1 MDFIR
6 AKISQD
12 IETGKYGGRVR
23 TRFPPE
29 PNGFLHIGHA
39 KAICLNF
46 GIAGEHAGGRCHLRF
61 DDTNPDTE
69 KAEYAEAMARDIRWL
84 GFDWGEHLHHASD
97 YFEQLYE
104 HALRLVDK
112 GRAYVD
118 DSTEAEIRRG
128 RGSLTQP
135 GRNSAHRDR
144 LPAENR
150 DLFERM
156 RAGEFADGSRV
167 LRAKIDMAHPNMVMR
182 DPVLYRIR
190 HARHYRRGDEWPIYP
205 LYDFAHCLSDSLEGI
220 THSLCTLEF
229 ENNREIYDWLLEHA
243 DVPRPRPEQTEFAR
257 LALEHVVTSKRKL
270 RPLVERGAVRGW
282 DDPRMFTLAGLRR
295 RGVTPE
301 AIRKLCEMVG
311 VTKAQSMVDLGKF
324 EFAVRDDL
332 ERKAPRAFCVLDP
345 LRVVLAGAPR
355 GDAARFSAPA
365 FPGAPG
371 ARATEVRS
379 LAVGG
384 ELYIDRDD
392 FSEDPPPGFR
402 RLVPDGRVRLK
413 YAGVICC
420 RSVVRDG
427 AGDVVELR
435 CDWEGEGGDSED
447 GPRPRAAI
455 HWVSAADAA
464 PAEVRLYDRLF
475 SVRDP
480 AAAEDLESVLSPD
493 SERVM
498 ARALVESG
506 VAGARPGSRY
516 QFERLGYFV
525 ADSEDC
531 RADRLVFNR
540 TVALRSSWKRDGGPK
555 ASRAGRSSAGRGAA
569 VGGQREVLR
578 GGGATAGGGREAL
591 YDGDAAAGGRREV
604 LRDGGAAGDG
614 YEARRDGGAAA
625 GGRREVLRDGGAT
638 RRFEELTALGAG
650 EAAALAIAKNPALDD
665 LFRAARACYP
675 EGGASLAAWVA
686 NEVSRLVAG
695 AADGAARLEP
705 EALAALAQAVDED
718 ELSHRQGRVV
728 LEALVEGGGSYENA
742 RKRTRLEEVGDPEA
756 IEPVARALLAEH
768 PAKVAAYRSGQRGL
782 LGFFVG
788 QVLQRT
794 GGAADPRA
802 ASALLRAMLLDDEDS
817 PD

>member
-12 IETGKYGGRVR
+12 VKTGKYGGRVR

-46 GIAGEHAGGRCHLRF
+46 GIAAEHPGGRCHLRL

-104 HALRLVDK
+104 FALRLVDK

-118 DSTEAEIRRG
+118 DSTEAEIRRD
-128 RGSLTQP
+128 RGSLTRP
-135 GRNSAHRDR
+135 GRGSAYRDR

-156 RAGEFADGSRV
+156 RAGEFPDGSRV
-167 LRAKIDMAHPNMVMR
+167 LRARIDMAHPNMVMR

-229 ENNREIYDWLLEHA
+229 ENNRQIYDWLLEHV

-270 RPLVERGAVRGW
+270 RPLVARGAVRGW

-295 RGVTPE
+295 RGVTPA

-311 VTKAQSMVDLGKF
+311 VTKTQSVLDLGKF

-345 LRVVLAGAPR
+345 VRVVLAGAPR
-355 GDAARFSAPA
+355 GAEARFSAPV
-365 FPGAPG
+365 FPDASGTRPG
-371 ARATEVRS
+371 DVRDLALGRALFIER
-379 LAVGG
+379 
-384 ELYIDRDD
+384 ED

-402 RLVPDGRVRLK
+402 RLAPGGRVRLK
-413 YAGVICC
+413 YAGVIRC
-420 RSVVRDG
+420 RSVVRND
-427 AGDVVELR
+427 AGEVVELR
-435 CDWEGEGGDSED
+435 CDWEGEGGDEAE
-447 GPRPRAAI
+447 GPAPRAAI
-455 HWVSAADAA
+455 HWVSAEDAV

-480 AAAEDLESVLSPD
+480 GAAEDLESVLSPC

-498 ARALVESG
+498 ARAVVESG
-506 VAGARPGSRY
+506 IAGASPGSRY

-525 ADSEDC
+525 ADSEDS
-531 RADRLVFNR
+531 RPGRLVFNR
-540 TVALRSSWKRDGGPK
+540 TVALRGSWKP
-555 ASRAGRSSAGRGAA
+555 
-569 VGGQREVLR
+569 
-578 GGGATAGGGREAL
+578 
-591 YDGDAAAGGRREV
+591 DGDAASRAPEARRSTAGRTATPVRRREV
-604 LRDGGAAGDG
+604 LRDA
-614 YEARRDGGAAA
+614 
-625 GGRREVLRDGGAT
+625 GAT
-638 RRFEELTALGAG
+638 RRFEELTELGAG
-650 EAAALAIAKNPALDD
+650 EAAALAIAKNAALDR
-665 LFRAARACYP
+665 LFREAQARYP
-675 EGGASLAAWVA
+675 EGGDSLAAWIA
-686 NEVSRLVAG
+686 NEVSHL
-695 AADGAARLEP
+695 AARKGEEGAPKLEP
-705 EALAALAQAVDED
+705 AALAALARAVDD
-718 ELSHRQGRVV
+718 DDLSHRQGRRV
-728 LEALVEGGGSYENA
+728 LKALVENGGSYEDA
-742 RKRTRLEEVGDPEA
+742 RKRARLEEVDDPEA
-756 IEPVARALLAEH
+756 IEPVARALLGEH
-768 PAKVAAYRSGQRGL
+768 PAKAAAYRSGQHGL

-802 ASALLRAMLLDDEDS
+802 ASALLRKMLLDDED
-817 PD
+817 PAN

>member
-12 IETGKYGGRVR
+12 IATGKYGGRVR

-97 YFEQLYE
+97 YFEQLYAL
-104 HALRLVDK
+104 ALRLVDK

-118 DSTEAEIRRG
+118 DSTEAEIRSE

-135 GRNSAHRDR
+135 GRDSAYRDR

-156 RAGEFADGSRV
+156 RAGEFVDGSRV

-243 DVPRPRPEQTEFAR
+243 DAPRPRPEQTEFAR

-270 RPLVERGAVRGW
+270 RPLVDGGAVRGW

-311 VTKAQSMVDLGKF
+311 VTKAQSMVDVGKF

-355 GDAARFSAPA
+355 GDGARFSAPA
-365 FPGAPG
+365 FPGASG
-371 ARATEVRS
+371 ARTTEVRS
-379 LAVGG
+379 LTVGR

-402 RLVPDGRVRLK
+402 RLVPGGRVRLK
-413 YAGVICC
+413 YAGVIRC
-420 RSVVRDG
+420 RSVIRDS

-435 CDWEGEGGDSED
+435 CDWEGESGGSEE

-464 PAEVRLYDRLF
+464 AAEVRLYDRLF

-480 AAAEDLESVLSPD
+480 GAAEDLESVLSPD

-498 ARALVESG
+498 ARALVEPG
-506 VAGARPGSRY
+506 VAGARPGARY

-531 RADRLVFNR
+531 GADRLVFNR
-540 TVALRSSWKRDGGPK
+540 TVALRSSWKPKENDGRK
-555 ASRAGRSSAGRGAA
+555 APEVGRSSEGGPAAGGR
-569 VGGQREVLR
+569 REVLR
-578 GGGATAGGGREAL
+578 GGAAVGGRQEAL
-591 YDGDAAAGGRREV
+591 RDGSAAGGRREV
-604 LRDGGAAGDG
+604 LRDGGAAGG
-614 YEARRDGGAAA
+614 RPQALRDGSAA
-625 GGRREVLRDGGAT
+625 GGRREVLRGGAA
-638 RRFEELTALGAG
+638 RRFEELAALGAG
-650 EAAALAIAKNPALDD
+650 EAAALAIAKNPALDG
-665 LFRAARACYP
+665 LFRAARAHYP
-675 EGGASLAAWVA
+675 EGGASLAAWIA
-686 NEVSRLVAG
+686 NEVSRLVAR

-705 EALAALAQAVDED
+705 EALAALARAVDED

-728 LEALVEGGGSYENA
+728 LEALVGGGGSYENA
-742 RKRTRLEEVGDPEA
+742 RKRMRLEEVADPEA
-756 IEPVARALLAEH
+756 VEPVARALLAEH

-802 ASALLRAMLLDDEDS
+802 ASALLRTMLLDDEDS

>member
-12 IETGKYGGRVR
+12 VETGKYGGRVR

-46 GIAGEHAGGRCHLRF
+46 GIAEEHAGGRCHLRL

-118 DSTEAEIRRG
+118 DSTEDEIRRA
-128 RGSLTQP
+128 RGSLTRP
-135 GRNSAHRDR
+135 GRNSACRDR
-144 LPAENR
+144 LPSENR

-229 ENNREIYDWLLEHA
+229 ENNREIYDWLLEHV

-270 RPLVERGAVRGW
+270 RPLVARGAVRGW

-295 RGVTPE
+295 RGVTPG

-311 VTKAQSMVDLGKF
+311 VTKTQSTVDLGKF
-324 EFAVRDDL
+324 EFAVRNDL
-332 ERKAPRAFCVLDP
+332 EPRAPRAFCVLDP

-355 GDAARFSAPA
+355 GALGRFSAPA
-365 FPGAPG
+365 FPGASG
-371 ARATEVRS
+371 AGAAEVRH
-379 LAVGG
+379 LAVGD
-384 ELYIDRDD
+384 ELCIERED

-402 RLVPDGRVRLK
+402 RLVPGGRVRLK
-413 YAGVICC
+413 YAGVIRCLD
-420 RSVVRDG
+420 VVRDG

-435 CDWEGEGGDSED
+435 CDWEGEGGEPAE

-480 AAAEDLESVLSPD
+480 GAAEDLESVLSPD
-493 SERVM
+493 SERVVTG
-498 ARALVESG
+498 ALVEPG
-506 VAGARPGSRY
+506 VAGVRPGSHY

-540 TVALRSSWKRDGGPK
+540 TVALRSSWKPDGSPGSTAGEAKDAP
-555 ASRAGRSSAGRGAA
+555 ASRGPAP
-569 VGGQREVLR
+569 
-578 GGGATAGGGREAL
+578 
-591 YDGDAAAGGRREV
+591 GGRREA
-604 LRDGGAAGDG
+604 LRDGVA
-614 YEARRDGGAAA
+614 ARR
-625 GGRREVLRDGGAT
+625 
-638 RRFEELTALGAG
+638 FQELTALGAG
-650 EAAALAIAKNPALDD
+650 EAAALAVAKDPALDD
-665 LFRAARACYP
+665 LFRKARARYP
-675 EGGASLAAWVA
+675 DGGASLAAWIA
-686 NEVSRLVAG
+686 NEVSRLVSR
-695 AADGAARLEP
+695 AANGAARLEP
-705 EALAALAQAVDED
+705 EALAALARAVDED
-718 ELSHRQGRVV
+718 ELSHRQGRIV
-728 LEALVEGGGSYENA
+728 LEALVKGGGSYEDA
-742 RKRTRLEEVGDPEA
+742 RTQARLEEVSDPEA

-768 PAKVAAYRSGQRGL
+768 PAKAAAYRRGQHGL

-788 QVLQRT
+788 KVLRRT

-802 ASALLRAMLLDDEDS
+802 ASVLLRGMLLEDKNS
-817 PD
+817 AD